1 MDEARSGAMLEN
13 VRGLLEGPCCGGEGR
28 WAWSGCREGAG
39 EILAVGVEDIQEI
52 KWARNKQIMNVKE
65 MRDIPMEG
73 EEEDPGK
80 NKLGRMFFPE
90 SLPRCQTKFMRSF
103 IKHDRLAC

>member
-1 MDEARSGAMLEN
+1 
-13 VRGLLEGPCCGGEGR
+13 
-28 WAWSGCREGAG
+28 
-39 EILAVGVEDIQEI
+39 
-52 KWARNKQIMNVKE
+52 MNVKE

-80 NKLGRMFFPE
+80 NRLGRMFFPE